1 MLDRKSLLT
10 SSILAGAI
18 ALSAAPA
25 AFAQTTSAPAATSDS
40 EVEALIVTGSRIKRN
55 EYTSSS
61 PIQVITSEQSTLQGL
76 ADTGDILQK
85 SSAAS
90 GSAQSNNLLTGYVV
104 TGGENVSTI
113 SLRGLGANR
122 TLVLLNGR
130 RLAPAGQG
138 GTVGPVDLNVLPS
151 SIIDRTEILK
161 DGASSIYGSDAVA
174 GVVNIMTKKDF
185 DGVELNAYGSVPTR
199 GEGETYR
206 LSGTA
211 GKVFEKG
218 YINLTADYNEQ
229 KALKVKDRSYTRCA
243 EDYVFDA
250 DTGDR
255 VDYLDSKTGKYKCF
269 NAVNNSFQAAY
280 NFGGIFQWDPTLA
293 NAPQGG
299 YPAAALGLRGALP
312 NFVRAA
318 RAGQPATYSYAN
330 YDNAAYQNSDAISP
344 VKRGT
349 IYLTGSYDITP
360 NVEAYTEV
368 LLNRRKSSGTSI
380 MYLFETVSENNPN
393 NSVADGL
400 RASAAALGLP
410 VGPRIPRGMRT
421 EDDPPPAGDAIPL
434 ILLPHFQRE
443 TIDYGRF
450 VGGLR
455 GTINGGGFLNNWD
468 WDVYGQYGKS
478 DAKYTSDF
486 IYADRVYATT
496 GDSGLGCEQAAIT
509 ISGGTCMDIDYFSP
523 NVLAGNLTPA
533 QKAFLIGQETGT
545 TKYTQYSF
553 EGSISGDLFTL
564 PAGPVGAAFGATYRK
579 DKLDD
584 TPGYN
589 AQNANY
595 WGYSTAGRT
604 AGSDE
609 VKEIYGELAIPVFK
623 DLPMVEKLDLSLSG
637 RYTDYKSYGS
647 DETYKVGLNWQL
659 SSAFRIRSSYGTS
672 FRAPALYELYLAD
685 QTSFFNGRDPCE
697 KWEESSNARIQT
709 NCAAVGV
716 PQGYVSPS
724 TPMVST
730 GGGIGRLKAE
740 TSKAATF
747 GVIWTPSFMDLSL
760 ALDYFDIEVNNEV
773 AAFGSQNILNAC
785 YGGTTFPNDFCS
797 LFTRDPSSHDI
808 TLINDNYLNVAS
820 QKNRGLDFNARYQHE
835 FTAGKLTVDGQFTW
849 QFKDVTNLLEGGEP
863 DDHNGETTE
872 PDFTGVTNIRFDHDD
887 WTVNWAIDMYGKA
900 SDTELIDGGDIH
912 ASTKYGRFLY
922 YKQFTEFTA
931 YHSLTVRKKFD
942 KLTLQAGVLNLF
954 DELPPAQSS
963 GQFRIGTSALNAY
976 DLRGRRVMFE
986 VTKRW

>member
-1 MLDRKSLLT
+1 MLDRKLLLT
-10 SSILAGAI
+10 TSILAGVL
-18 ALSAAPA
+18 ALAVAPA
-25 AFAQTTSAPAATSDS
+25 SALAQDTAPATKAPPADT
-40 EVEALIVTGSRIKRN
+40 EVEALVITGSRIKST
-55 EYTSSS
+55 EYTSAS

-85 SSAAS
+85 SSVAS
-90 GSAQSNNLLTGYVV
+90 GSFQSNNLLTGYVI
-104 TGGENVSTI
+104 TGGENISSV

-185 DGVELNAYGSVPTR
+185 DGVELNVYGSVPTR
-199 GEGETYR
+199 GEGEMYR
-206 LSGTA
+206 FSGTA
-211 GKVFEKG
+211 GKVFDKG

-229 KALKVKDRSYTRCA
+229 KALKVKDRKYTSCA
-243 EDYVFDA
+243 EDYRFDA
-250 DTGDR
+250 ATGAR
-255 VDYLDSKTGKYKCF
+255 VDFIDPKTGHYKCY
-269 NAVNNSFQAAY
+269 NAVNNAWQAADVY
-280 NFGGIFQWDPTLA
+280 GGIFQYDPTLA
-293 NAPQGG
+293 NAPPGG
-299 YPAAALGLRGALP
+299 YPAAGLTTRGFLP
-312 NFVRAA
+312 NWVRAA
-318 RAGQPATYSYAN
+318 RAGQPATYPYAN

-344 VKRGT
+344 IKRGT
-349 IYLTGSYDITP
+349 VYLTGSYDITP

-380 MYLFETVSENNPN
+380 MYLFETVSGDNYTNLTQG
-393 NSVADGL
+393 VAAGL
-400 RASAAALGLP
+400 QAGGAS
-410 VGPRIPRGMRT
+410 
-421 EDDPPPAGDAIPL
+421 GDAIPL
-434 ILLPHFQRE
+434 ILLPHKQSE
-443 TIDYGRF
+443 TIDYGRI

-455 GTINGGGFLNNWD
+455 GTINGLGFLNNWD

-478 DAKYTSDF
+478 DASYTSDF

-496 GDSGLGCEQAAIT
+496 GASAPTATTGCDQSVIT
-509 ISGGTCMDIDYFSP
+509 ISGGTCMDINYFAP
-523 NVLAGNLTPA
+523 NVLAGAFTPA
-533 QKAFLIGQETGT
+533 QKAFLIGQETGD

-553 EGSISGDLFTL
+553 EGSITGDLFNL

-604 AGSDE
+604 AGSDD
-609 VKEIYGELAIPVFK
+609 VKEIYGELAVPVFK
-623 DLPMVEKLDLSLSG
+623 DLPLVEKLDLSLSG

-685 QTSFFNGRDPCE
+685 QTSFFNGADPCRR
-697 KWEESSNARIQT
+697 WGESTNTKLQA
-709 NCAAVGV
+709 NCAAAGI
-716 PQGYVSPS
+716 PADYVESS
-724 TPMVST
+724 TPLVST
-730 GGGIGRLKAE
+730 GGGLGRLKAE
-740 TSKAATF
+740 TSKAKTF
-747 GVIWTPSFMDLSL
+747 GVIWTPSFVDLSL
-760 ALDYFDIEVNNEV
+760 ALDYFDITVSNEV
-773 AAFGSQNILNAC
+773 AVFGAGNILGAC
-785 YGGTTFPNDFCS
+785 YGGNTFPNDFCT
-797 LFTRDPSSHDI
+797 LFNRDPVSHDVTI
-808 TLINDNYLNVAS
+808 INDNYLNVAS
-820 QKNRGLDFNARYQHE
+820 QKNRGLDFNSRYQHE
-835 FTAGKLTVDGQFTW
+835 FTAGKLRIDGQFTW
-849 QFKDVTNLLEGGEP
+849 QFEDVTNLLESGTP

-872 PDFTGVTNIRFDHDD
+872 PDFTGAINTRFDHDD
-887 WTVNWAIDMYGKA
+887 WTINWAIDMYGKA

-912 ASTKYGRFLY
+912 TSTRYNKSLY
-922 YKQFTEFTA
+922 SKQYTEFTA

-942 KLTLQAGVLNLF
+942 KLTLQLGVLNLF
-954 DELPPAQSS
+954 DELPPAQSA
-963 GQFRIGTSALNAY
+963 GQFRVGVSALNAY
-976 DLRGRRVMFE
+976 DLRGRRVTFE

>member
-1 MLDRKSLLT
+1 MLDRKLLLT
-10 SSILAGAI
+10 TSILAGVV
-18 ALSAAPA
+18 ALAVAPVSALAQDTASTAKAP
-25 AFAQTTSAPAATSDS
+25 PADT
-40 EVEALIVTGSRIKRN
+40 EVEALVVTGSRIKRN
-55 EYTSSS
+55 EYTSAS

-76 ADTGDILQK
+76 TDTGDILQR

-185 DGVELNAYGSVPTR
+185 DGVEVNAYTSVPTR

-206 LSGTA
+206 FSGTA
-211 GKVFEKG
+211 GKVFDKG
-218 YINLTADYNEQ
+218 YVNLTFDYNEQ
-229 KALKVKDRSYTRCA
+229 KALKIKDRGYLSCA
-243 EDYVFDA
+243 EDYLFDP
-250 DTGDR
+250 DSGER
-255 VDYLDSKTGKYKCF
+255 VDFIDPKTNHFKCY
-269 NAVNNSFQAAY
+269 NAINNGWRA
-280 NFGGIFQWDPTLA
+280 NDTFGGTFAYDPTRA
-293 NAPQGG
+293 NAPPGG
-299 YPAAALGLRGALP
+299 YPAAALTTTGIPGLKDW
-312 NFVRAA
+312 VRFG
-318 RAGQPATYSYAN
+318 RAGQPATFSYGN
-330 YDNAAYQNSDAISP
+330 YDSPAYQNSDAISP
-344 VKRGT
+344 IKRGT
-349 IYLTGSYDITP
+349 VYLTGSYDITP
-360 NVEAYTEV
+360 NIEAYTEV

-380 MYLFETVSENNPN
+380 MYLFETVSGDNINNDV
-393 NSVADGL
+393 STGL
-400 RASAAALGLP
+400 RNGGAS
-410 VGPRIPRGMRT
+410 
-421 EDDPPPAGDAIPL
+421 GDAFPL
-434 ILLPHFQRE
+434 ILLPKKQTE

-450 VGGLR
+450 VGGFK

-468 WDVYGQYGKS
+468 WDIYGQYGKS
-478 DAKYTSDF
+478 DAKYGSNF

-496 GDSGLGCEQAAIT
+496 APSPIPAGGGAPTTGCDISLIT
-509 ISGGTCMDIDYFSP
+509 ISGGGCQEIHYFKPDI
-523 NVLAGNLTPA
+523 LAGNLSP
-533 QKAFLIGQETGT
+533 QERAFLIGYETGT

-604 AGSDE
+604 KGSDD
-609 VKEIYGELAIPVFK
+609 VKEVYGELAIPVFK

-647 DETYKVGLNWQL
+647 DQTYKVGLNWQL
-659 SSAFRIRSSYGTS
+659 SSAFRVRSSYGTS

-724 TPMVST
+724 TPKVST
-730 GGGIGRLKAE
+730 GGGIGRLDAE
-740 TSKAATF
+740 TSKAKTF

-760 ALDYFDIEVNNEV
+760 ALDYFDITVNNEV

-785 YGGTTFPNDFCS
+785 YGGTTFPNDFCT
-797 LFTRDPSSHDI
+797 LFNRDATSHDI
-808 TLINDNYLNVAS
+808 TIINDNYLNVAS

-835 FTAGKLTVDGQFTW
+835 FTAGKLTLDGQFTW

-872 PDFTGVTNIRFDHDD
+872 PDFTGVINARFDHDD
-887 WTVNWAIDMYGKA
+887 WTVNWAVDMYGKA

-912 ASTKYGRFLY
+912 ASTVYNQPVY
-922 YKQFTEFTA
+922 YKQYTEFTA

-986 VTKRW
+986 ITKRW

>member
-1 MLDRKSLLT
+1 MSA
-10 SSILAGAI
+10 LA
-18 ALSAAPA
+18 
-25 AFAQTTSAPAATSDS
+25 QDTTSTAKAPPADT
-40 EVEALIVTGSRIKRN
+40 EVETLVVTGSRIKRT
-55 EYTSSS
+55 EYTSAS

-76 ADTGDILQK
+76 VDTGDILQK

-90 GSAQSNNLLTGYVV
+90 GSFQSNNLLTGYVI
-104 TGGENVSTI
+104 TGGENISSV

-185 DGVELNAYGSVPTR
+185 DGVELNVYGSVPTR

-206 LSGTA
+206 ISGTA
-211 GKVFEKG
+211 GKVFDKG

-229 KALKVKDRSYTRCA
+229 KALKVKDRKYTSCA
-243 EDYVFDA
+243 EDYRFDA
-250 DTGDR
+250 VTGDR
-255 VDYLDSKTGKYKCF
+255 VDFIDPKTGHYKCY
-269 NAVNNSFQAAY
+269 NAVNNAWQAADV
-280 NFGGIFQWDPTLA
+280 FGGIFQYDPTLA
-293 NAPQGG
+293 NAPPGG
-299 YPAAALGLRGALP
+299 YPAAALGLRGTPANPILIDW
-312 NFVRAA
+312 VRAA
-318 RAGQPATYSYAN
+318 RGGQPATYPYAN

-344 VKRGT
+344 IKRGT

-360 NVEAYTEV
+360 NVEAYTEL
-368 LLNRRKSSGTSI
+368 LLNRRKSSGASI
-380 MYLFETVSENNPN
+380 MYLFETVSGDNPA
-393 NSVADGL
+393 NSVATGL
-400 RASAAALGLP
+400 QTAGAS
-410 VGPRIPRGMRT
+410 
-421 EDDPPPAGDAIPL
+421 GDAIPL

-443 TIDYGRF
+443 TIDYGRI

-455 GTINGGGFLNNWD
+455 GTINGAGFLNNWD

-486 IYADRVYATT
+486 IYQDRVYATT
-496 GDSGLGCEQAAIT
+496 GGSGLACDPSEIT
-509 ISGGTCMDIDYFSP
+509 VSGGSCMTIDYFNP
-523 NVLAGNLTPA
+523 AVLAGNLTPA
-533 QKAFLIGQETGT
+533 QRAFLIGQETGT

-604 AGSDE
+604 KGSDD
-609 VKEIYGELAIPVFK
+609 VKEVYGELAVPVFK

-685 QTSFFNGRDPCE
+685 QTSFFNGIDPCRR
-697 KWEESSNARIQT
+697 WGESTNTKLQT
-709 NCAAVGV
+709 NCAAAGI
-716 PQGYVSPS
+716 PDDYVESS
-724 TPMVST
+724 TPQVST
-730 GGGIGRLKAE
+730 GGGAGRLKAE
-740 TSKAATF
+740 TSKATTF
-747 GVIWTPSFMDLSL
+747 GVIWTPSFIDLSL
-760 ALDYFDIEVNNEV
+760 ALDYFEIEVNNEV
-773 AAFGSQNILNAC
+773 ANFGAGNILNAC
-785 YGGTTFPNDFCS
+785 YGGNNYPNDFCT
-797 LFTRDPSSHDI
+797 LFNRDPVSHDVTI
-808 TLINDNYLNVAS
+808 INDNYLNVAS
-820 QKNRGLDFNARYQHE
+820 QKNRGLDFNSRYQHE
-835 FTAGKLTVDGQFTW
+835 FTVGKLTIDGQFTW
-849 QFKDVTNLLEGGEP
+849 QFEDVTNLLEGGEP

-872 PDFTGVTNIRFDHDD
+872 PDFTGVINTRFDHDD
-887 WTVNWAIDMYGKA
+887 WTVNWAVDMYGKA

-912 ASTKYGRFLY
+912 SSTRYNKSLY
-922 YKQFTEFTA
+922 SKQYTEFTA

-942 KLTLQAGVLNLF
+942 NLSIQAGVLNLF
-954 DELPPAQSS
+954 DELPPAQSA
-963 GQFRIGTSALNAY
+963 GQFRVGVSALNAY
-976 DLRGRRVMFE
+976 DLRGRRFVFE
-986 VTKRW
+986 INKRW

>member
-1 MLDRKSLLT
+1 M
-10 SSILAGAI
+10 AGVI
-18 ALSAAPA
+18 ALSAAPT
-25 AFAQTTSAPAATSDS
+25 AFAQTSSSSTASSDS
-40 EVEALIVTGSRIKRN
+40 EVEALVVTGSRIKRN
-55 EYTSSS
+55 EYTSAS

-90 GSAQSNNLLTGYVV
+90 GSFQSNNLLTGYVI
-104 TGGENVSTI
+104 TGGENISSI

-185 DGVELNAYGSVPTR
+185 DGVELNVYGSVPAR

-206 LSGTA
+206 ISGTA
-211 GKVFEKG
+211 GKVFDKG

-229 KALKVKDRSYTRCA
+229 KALKVKDRKYTSCA
-243 EDYVFDA
+243 EDYRFDA
-250 DTGDR
+250 VTGER
-255 VDYLDSKTGKYKCF
+255 VDFIDPATGHYKCY
-269 NAVNNSFQAAY
+269 NAVNNAWQAADVY
-280 NFGGIFQWDPTLA
+280 GGIFQYDPTLSK
-293 NAPQGG
+293 APPGG
-299 YPAAALGLRGALP
+299 YPAAGLTTRGFLP
-312 NFVRAA
+312 DWVRAA
-318 RAGQPATYSYAN
+318 RAGQPATYPYAN

-380 MYLFETVSENNPN
+380 MYLFETVSGDNPN
-393 NSVADGL
+393 NSVAAGL
-400 RASAAALGLP
+400 QAGGAS
-410 VGPRIPRGMRT
+410 
-421 EDDPPPAGDAIPL
+421 GDAIPL

-443 TIDYGRF
+443 TIDYGRV

-455 GTINGGGFLNNWD
+455 GTINGAGFLNNWD

-496 GDSGLGCEQAAIT
+496 GGSGLGCDPSEIT
-509 ISGGTCMDIDYFSP
+509 ISGGSCMNIDYFNP

-584 TPGYN
+584 TPGFN

-604 AGSDE
+604 AGSDD
-609 VKEIYGELAIPVFK
+609 VKEIYGELAIPIFK
-623 DLPMVEKLDLSLSG
+623 DLPAIEKLDLSLSG

-685 QTSFFNGRDPCE
+685 QTSFFNGVDPCRR
-697 KWEESSNARIQT
+697 WGESTNTRLQQ
-709 NCAAVGV
+709 NCAAAGI
-716 PQGYVSPS
+716 PDDYVESS
-724 TPMVST
+724 TPLVST
-730 GGGIGRLKAE
+730 GGGVGRLKAE

-773 AAFGSQNILNAC
+773 ANFGAGNILNAC
-785 YGGTTFPNDFCS
+785 YGGNNYPNDFCS
-797 LFTRDPSSHDI
+797 LFNRDPVSHDVTI
-808 TLINDNYLNVAS
+808 INDNYLNVAS
-820 QKNRGLDFNARYQHE
+820 QKNRGLDFNSRYQHE
-835 FTAGKLTVDGQFTW
+835 FTAGKLTIDGQFTW
-849 QFKDVTNLLEGGEP
+849 QFEDVTNLLEGGEP

-872 PDFTGVTNIRFDHDD
+872 PDFTGVINTRFDHND
-887 WTVNWAIDMYGKA
+887 WTVNWAVDMYGKA

-912 ASTKYGRFLY
+912 SSTRYNKNLY
-922 YKQFTEFTA
+922 SKQYTEFTA

-942 KLTLQAGVLNLF
+942 NLSVQLGVLNVF
-954 DELPPAQSS
+954 DELPPAQSA
-963 GQFRIGTSALNAY
+963 GQFRIGVSALNAY
-976 DLRGRRVMFE
+976 DLRGRRFVFE
-986 VTKRW
+986 INKRW

>member
-10 SSILAGAI
+10 SSILAGVI
-18 ALSAAPA
+18 ALSAAPT
-25 AFAQTTSAPAATSDS
+25 AFAQTSSSSTASSDS

-55 EYTSSS
+55 EYTSAS

-90 GSAQSNNLLTGYVV
+90 GSFQSNNLLTGYVI
-104 TGGENVSTI
+104 TGGENISSI

-185 DGVELNAYGSVPTR
+185 DGVELNVYGSVPTR

-206 LSGTA
+206 ISGTA
-211 GKVFEKG
+211 GKVFDKG

-229 KALKVKDRSYTRCA
+229 KALKVKDRKYTSCA
-243 EDYVFDA
+243 EDYRFDA
-250 DTGDR
+250 VTGER
-255 VDYLDSKTGKYKCF
+255 VDFIDPATGHYKCY
-269 NAVNNSFQAAY
+269 NAVNNAWQAADVY
-280 NFGGIFQWDPTLA
+280 GGIFQYDPTLSK
-293 NAPQGG
+293 APPGG
-299 YPAAALGLRGALP
+299 YPAAGLTTRGFLP
-312 NFVRAA
+312 DWVRAA
-318 RAGQPATYSYAN
+318 RAGQPATYPYAN

-380 MYLFETVSENNPN
+380 MYLFETVSGDNPN
-393 NSVADGL
+393 NSVAAGL
-400 RASAAALGLP
+400 QAGGAS
-410 VGPRIPRGMRT
+410 
-421 EDDPPPAGDAIPL
+421 GDAIPL

-443 TIDYGRF
+443 TIDYGRV

-455 GTINGGGFLNNWD
+455 GTINGAGFLNNWD

-496 GDSGLGCEQAAIT
+496 GGSGLGCDPSEIT
-509 ISGGTCMDIDYFSP
+509 ISGGSCMNIDYFNP

-584 TPGYN
+584 TPGFN

-604 AGSDE
+604 AGSDD
-609 VKEIYGELAIPVFK
+609 VKEIYGELAIPIFK
-623 DLPMVEKLDLSLSG
+623 DLPAIEKLDLSLSG

-685 QTSFFNGRDPCE
+685 QTSFFNGVDPCRR
-697 KWEESSNARIQT
+697 WGESTNTRLQQ
-709 NCAAVGV
+709 NCAAAGI
-716 PQGYVSPS
+716 PDDYVESS
-724 TPMVST
+724 TPLVST
-730 GGGIGRLKAE
+730 GGGVGRLKAE

-773 AAFGSQNILNAC
+773 ANFGAGNILNAC
-785 YGGTTFPNDFCS
+785 YGGNNYPNDFCS
-797 LFTRDPSSHDI
+797 LFNRDPVSHDVTI
-808 TLINDNYLNVAS
+808 INDNYLNVAS
-820 QKNRGLDFNARYQHE
+820 QKNRGLDFNSRYQHE
-835 FTAGKLTVDGQFTW
+835 FTAGKLTIDGQFTW
-849 QFKDVTNLLEGGEP
+849 QFEDVTNLLEGGEP

-872 PDFTGVTNIRFDHDD
+872 PDFTGVINTRFDHND
-887 WTVNWAIDMYGKA
+887 WTVNWAVDMYGKA

-912 ASTKYGRFLY
+912 SSTRYNKNLY
-922 YKQFTEFTA
+922 SKQYTEFTA

-942 KLTLQAGVLNLF
+942 NLSVQLGVLNVF
-954 DELPPAQSS
+954 DELPPAQSA
-963 GQFRIGTSALNAY
+963 GQFRIGVSALNAY
-976 DLRGRRVMFE
+976 DLRGRRFVFE
-986 VTKRW
+986 INKRW

>member
-10 SSILAGAI
+10 SSILAGVI
-18 ALSAAPA
+18 ALSAAPT
-25 AFAQTTSAPAATSDS
+25 AFAQTSSSSTASSDS
-40 EVEALIVTGSRIKRN
+40 EVEALVVTGSRIKRN
-55 EYTSSS
+55 EYTSAS

-90 GSAQSNNLLTGYVV
+90 GSFQSNNLLTGYVI
-104 TGGENVSTI
+104 TGGENISSI

-185 DGVELNAYGSVPTR
+185 DGVELNVYGSVPAR

-206 LSGTA
+206 ISGTA
-211 GKVFEKG
+211 GKVFDKG

-229 KALKVKDRSYTRCA
+229 KALKVKDRKYTSCA
-243 EDYVFDA
+243 EDYRFDA
-250 DTGDR
+250 VTGER
-255 VDYLDSKTGKYKCF
+255 VDFIDPATGHYKCY
-269 NAVNNSFQAAY
+269 NAVNNAWQAADVY
-280 NFGGIFQWDPTLA
+280 GGIFQYDPTLSK
-293 NAPQGG
+293 APPGG
-299 YPAAALGLRGALP
+299 YPAAGLTTRGFLP
-312 NFVRAA
+312 DWVRAA
-318 RAGQPATYSYAN
+318 RAGQPATYPYAN

-380 MYLFETVSENNPN
+380 MYLFETVSGDNPN
-393 NSVADGL
+393 NSVAAGL
-400 RASAAALGLP
+400 QAGGAS
-410 VGPRIPRGMRT
+410 
-421 EDDPPPAGDAIPL
+421 GDAIPL

-443 TIDYGRF
+443 TIDYGRV

-455 GTINGGGFLNNWD
+455 GTINGAGFLNNWD

-496 GDSGLGCEQAAIT
+496 GGSGLGCDPSEIT
-509 ISGGTCMDIDYFSP
+509 ISGGSCMNIDYFNP

-584 TPGYN
+584 TPGFN

-604 AGSDE
+604 AGSDD
-609 VKEIYGELAIPVFK
+609 VKEIYGELAIPIFK
-623 DLPMVEKLDLSLSG
+623 DLPAIEKLDLSLSG

-685 QTSFFNGRDPCE
+685 QTSFFNGVDPCRR
-697 KWEESSNARIQT
+697 WGESTNTRLQQ
-709 NCAAVGV
+709 NCAAAGI
-716 PQGYVSPS
+716 PDDYVESS
-724 TPMVST
+724 TPLVST
-730 GGGIGRLKAE
+730 GGGVGRLKAE

-773 AAFGSQNILNAC
+773 ANFGAGNILNAC
-785 YGGTTFPNDFCS
+785 YGGNNYPNDFCS
-797 LFTRDPSSHDI
+797 LFNRDPVSHDVTI
-808 TLINDNYLNVAS
+808 INDNYLNVAS
-820 QKNRGLDFNARYQHE
+820 QKNRGLDFNSRYQHE
-835 FTAGKLTVDGQFTW
+835 FTAGKLTIDGQFTW
-849 QFKDVTNLLEGGEP
+849 QFEDVTNLLEGGEP

-872 PDFTGVTNIRFDHDD
+872 PDFTGVINTRFDHND
-887 WTVNWAIDMYGKA
+887 WTVNWAVDMYGKA

-912 ASTKYGRFLY
+912 SSTRYNKNLY
-922 YKQFTEFTA
+922 SKQYTEFTA

-942 KLTLQAGVLNLF
+942 NLSVQLGVLNVF
-954 DELPPAQSS
+954 DELPPAQSA
-963 GQFRIGTSALNAY
+963 GQFRIGVSALNAY
-976 DLRGRRVMFE
+976 DLRGRRFVFE
-986 VTKRW
+986 INKRW

>member
-1 MLDRKSLLT
+1 M
-10 SSILAGAI
+10 
-18 ALSAAPA
+18 
-25 AFAQTTSAPAATSDS
+25 
-40 EVEALIVTGSRIKRN
+40 
-55 EYTSSS
+55 
-61 PIQVITSEQSTLQGL
+61 
-76 ADTGDILQK
+76 
-85 SSAAS
+85 
-90 GSAQSNNLLTGYVV
+90 
-104 TGGENVSTI
+104 
-113 SLRGLGANR
+113 
-122 TLVLLNGR
+122 
-130 RLAPAGQG
+130 
-138 GTVGPVDLNVLPS
+138 
-151 SIIDRTEILK
+151 
-161 DGASSIYGSDAVA
+161 A

-185 DGVELNAYGSVPTR
+185 DGVEVNAYTSVPTR

-206 LSGTA
+206 FSGTA
-211 GKVFEKG
+211 GKVFDKG
-218 YINLTADYNEQ
+218 YVNLTFDYNEQ
-229 KALKVKDRSYTRCA
+229 KAQKVKDRSYTRCA

-250 DTGDR
+250 TTGDR
-255 VDYLDSKTGKYKCF
+255 VDYRDKNGNYKCF
-269 NAVNNSFQAAY
+269 NAVNNGFQAAY
-280 NFGGIFQWDPTLA
+280 NYGGIFQWDPTNA
-293 NAPQGG
+293 NAPTGG
-299 YPAAALGLRGALP
+299 YPAAGFLTVAGTRYLP
-312 NFVRAA
+312 NYVRAA
-318 RAGQPATYSYAN
+318 RSGQGATYSYAN
-330 YDNAAYQNSDAISP
+330 YDNAAYQNVDTISP

-349 IYLTGSYDITP
+349 VYLTGSYDITP

-380 MYLFETVSENNPN
+380 MYLFETVSEDNPN
-393 NSVADGL
+393 NSVAQGL
-400 RASAAALGLP
+400 IDAENAANALNP
-410 VGPRIPRGMRT
+410 N
-421 EDDPPPAGDAIPL
+421 PATHLIVSGDAIPL
-434 ILLPHFQRE
+434 ILLPKKQSE

-478 DAKYTSDF
+478 DASYTSNF

-496 GDSGLGCEQAAIT
+496 GGSGLGCDQAAIT
-509 ISGGTCMDIDYFSP
+509 ISGGTCMNIDYFQP
-523 NVLAGNLTPA
+523 NVLAGQFTP
-533 QKAFLIGQETGT
+533 QQQAFLIGSETGK

-564 PAGPVGAAFGATYRK
+564 PAGPVGAAFGVTYRK

-604 AGSDE
+604 KGSDD
-609 VKEIYGELAIPVFK
+609 VKEVYGELAIPVFK

-647 DETYKVGLNWQL
+647 DHTYKVGLNWQL
-659 SSAFRIRSSYGTS
+659 SSAFRVRSSYGTS

-724 TPMVST
+724 TPKVST
-730 GGGIGRLKAE
+730 GGGIGRLDAE
-740 TSKAATF
+740 TSKAKTF

-760 ALDYFDIEVNNEV
+760 ALDYFDITVNNEV

-785 YGGTTFPNDFCS
+785 YGGTTFPNDFCT
-797 LFTRDPSSHDI
+797 LFNRDATSHDI
-808 TLINDNYLNVAS
+808 TIINDNYLNVAS

-835 FTAGKLTVDGQFTW
+835 FTAGKLTLDGQFTW

-872 PDFTGVTNIRFDHDD
+872 PDFTGVINARFDHDD
-887 WTVNWAIDMYGKA
+887 WTVNWAVDMYGKA

-912 ASTKYGRFLY
+912 ASTVYNQPVY
-922 YKQFTEFTA
+922 YKQYTEFTA

>member
-1 MLDRKSLLT
+1 MLDRKLLLT

-18 ALSAAPA
+18 ALSAVPA
-25 AFAQTTSAPAATSDS
+25 AFAQTTTAPAATSDS

-55 EYTSSS
+55 EYTSAS

-90 GSAQSNNLLTGYVV
+90 GSFQSNNLLTGYVI
-104 TGGENVSTI
+104 TGGENISSI

-185 DGVELNAYGSVPTR
+185 DGVELNVYGSVPTR

-206 LSGTA
+206 ISGTA
-211 GKVFEKG
+211 GKVFDKG

-229 KALKVKDRSYTRCA
+229 KALKVKDRKYTSCA
-243 EDYVFDA
+243 EDYRFDA
-250 DTGDR
+250 VTGAR
-255 VDYLDSKTGKYKCF
+255 VDFIDPATGHYKCY
-269 NAVNNSFQAAY
+269 NAVNNAWQAADVY
-280 NFGGIFQWDPTLA
+280 GGIFQYDPTLSK
-293 NAPQGG
+293 APPGG
-299 YPAAALGLRGALP
+299 YPAAGLTTRGFLP
-312 NFVRAA
+312 DWVRAA
-318 RAGQPATYSYAN
+318 RAGQPATYPYAN

-380 MYLFETVSENNPN
+380 MYLFETVSGDNPN
-393 NSVADGL
+393 NSVAPGL
-400 RASAAALGLP
+400 QAGGAS
-410 VGPRIPRGMRT
+410 
-421 EDDPPPAGDAIPL
+421 GDAIPL

-443 TIDYGRF
+443 TIDYGRV

-455 GTINGGGFLNNWD
+455 GTINGAGFLNNWD

-496 GDSGLGCEQAAIT
+496 GGSGLGCDPSAIT
-509 ISGGTCMDIDYFSP
+509 ISGGSCMNIDYFNP
-523 NVLAGNLTPA
+523 NVLAGNFTPA
-533 QKAFLIGQETGT
+533 QRAFLIGQETGT

-604 AGSDE
+604 AGSDD
-609 VKEIYGELAIPVFK
+609 VKEIYGELAIPIFK
-623 DLPMVEKLDLSLSG
+623 DLPAIEKLDLSLSG

-685 QTSFFNGRDPCE
+685 QTSFFNGVDPCRR
-697 KWEESSNARIQT
+697 WGESTNTRLQQ
-709 NCAAVGV
+709 NCAAAGI
-716 PQGYVSPS
+716 PDDYVESS
-724 TPMVST
+724 TPLVST
-730 GGGIGRLKAE
+730 GGGVGRLKAE

-773 AAFGSQNILNAC
+773 ANFGAGNILNAC
-785 YGGTTFPNDFCS
+785 YGGNNYPNDFCS
-797 LFTRDPSSHDI
+797 LFNRDPVSHDVTI
-808 TLINDNYLNVAS
+808 INDNYLNVAS
-820 QKNRGLDFNARYQHE
+820 QKNRGLDFNSRYQHE
-835 FTAGKLTVDGQFTW
+835 FTAGKLTIDGQFTW
-849 QFKDVTNLLEGGEP
+849 QFEDVTNLLEGGEP

-872 PDFTGVTNIRFDHDD
+872 PDFTGVINTRFDHND
-887 WTVNWAIDMYGKA
+887 WTVNWAVDMYGKA

-912 ASTKYGRFLY
+912 SSTRYNKNLY
-922 YKQFTEFTA
+922 SKQYTEFTA

-942 KLTLQAGVLNLF
+942 NLSVQLGVLNVF
-954 DELPPAQSS
+954 DELPPAQSA
-963 GQFRIGTSALNAY
+963 GQFRIGVSALNAY
-976 DLRGRRVMFE
+976 DLRGRRFVFE
-986 VTKRW
+986 INKRW

>member
-10 SSILAGAI
+10 SSILAGVI
-18 ALSAAPA
+18 ALSAAPT
-25 AFAQTTSAPAATSDS
+25 AFAQTSSSSTASSDS
-40 EVEALIVTGSRIKRN
+40 EVEALVVTGSRIKRN
-55 EYTSSS
+55 EYTSAS

-90 GSAQSNNLLTGYVV
+90 GSFQSNNLLTGYVI
-104 TGGENVSTI
+104 TGGENISSI

-185 DGVELNAYGSVPTR
+185 DGVELNVYGSVPAR

-206 LSGTA
+206 ISGTA
-211 GKVFEKG
+211 GKVFDKG

-229 KALKVKDRSYTRCA
+229 KALKVKDRKYTSCA
-243 EDYVFDA
+243 EDYRFDA
-250 DTGDR
+250 VTGER
-255 VDYLDSKTGKYKCF
+255 VDFIDPATGHYKCY
-269 NAVNNSFQAAY
+269 NAVNNAWQAADVY
-280 NFGGIFQWDPTLA
+280 GGIFQYDPTLSK
-293 NAPQGG
+293 APPGG
-299 YPAAALGLRGALP
+299 YPAAGLTTRGFLP
-312 NFVRAA
+312 DWVRAA
-318 RAGQPATYSYAN
+318 RAGQPATYPYAN

-380 MYLFETVSENNPN
+380 MYLFETVSGDNPN
-393 NSVADGL
+393 NSVAAGL
-400 RASAAALGLP
+400 QAGGAS
-410 VGPRIPRGMRT
+410 
-421 EDDPPPAGDAIPL
+421 GDAIPL

-443 TIDYGRF
+443 TIDYGRV

-455 GTINGGGFLNNWD
+455 GTINGAGFLNNWD

-496 GDSGLGCEQAAIT
+496 GGSGLGCDPSEIT
-509 ISGGTCMDIDYFSP
+509 ISGGSCMNIDYFNP

-584 TPGYN
+584 TPGFN

-604 AGSDE
+604 AGSDD
-609 VKEIYGELAIPVFK
+609 VKEIYGELAIPIFK
-623 DLPMVEKLDLSLSG
+623 DLPAIEKLDLSLSG

-659 SSAFRIRSSYGTS
+659 SSSFRIRSAYGTS

-685 QTSFFNGRDPCE
+685 QTSFFNGVDPCRR
-697 KWEESSNARIQT
+697 WGESTNTRLQQ
-709 NCAAVGV
+709 NCAAAGI
-716 PQGYVSPS
+716 PDDYVESS
-724 TPMVST
+724 TPLVST
-730 GGGIGRLKAE
+730 GGGVGRLKAE

-773 AAFGSQNILNAC
+773 ANFGAGNILNAC
-785 YGGTTFPNDFCS
+785 YGGNNYPNDFCS
-797 LFTRDPSSHDI
+797 LFNRDPVSHDVTI
-808 TLINDNYLNVAS
+808 INDNYLNVAS
-820 QKNRGLDFNARYQHE
+820 QKNRGLDFNSRYQHE
-835 FTAGKLTVDGQFTW
+835 FTAGKLTIDGQFTW
-849 QFKDVTNLLEGGEP
+849 QFEDVTNLLEGGEP

-872 PDFTGVTNIRFDHDD
+872 PDFTGVINTRFDHND
-887 WTVNWAIDMYGKA
+887 WTVNWAVDMYGKA

-912 ASTKYGRFLY
+912 SSTRYNKNLY
-922 YKQFTEFTA
+922 SKQYTEFTA

-942 KLTLQAGVLNLF
+942 NLSVQLGVLNVF
-954 DELPPAQSS
+954 DELPPAQSA
-963 GQFRIGTSALNAY
+963 GQFRIGVSALNAY
-976 DLRGRRVMFE
+976 DLRGRRFVFE
-986 VTKRW
+986 INKRW